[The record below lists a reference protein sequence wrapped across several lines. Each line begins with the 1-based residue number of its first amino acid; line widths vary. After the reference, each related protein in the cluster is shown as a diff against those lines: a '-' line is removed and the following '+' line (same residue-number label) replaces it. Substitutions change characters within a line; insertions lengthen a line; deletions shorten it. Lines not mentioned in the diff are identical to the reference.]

1 VYVDA
6 TTRRPV
12 PIPPQIRAALT
23 ALDDGFV
30 GSSPLP

>member
-1 VYVDA
+1 
-6 TTRRPV
+6 V